1 METIIIAAVTDNG
14 VIGLDGDMPWH
25 YPADLRHFERTTTGH
40 ACLMGRWTYESF
52 PRRPLRNRI
61 NIVLTTNAE
70 YDVLPDVIVVDNLK
84 TGLDTA
90 AESGVTRLFICG
102 GARVYEEALPF
113 VDEMILTRIHAQIDG
128 DTYFPHWDA
137 DEFDVV
143 DRRDLAADHLEVI
156 TYRRKLNS

>member
-40 ACLMGRWTYESF
+40 ACLMGRRTYESF

-61 NIVLTTNAE
+61 NIVLTSNAE
-70 YDVLPDVIVVDNLK
+70 YEVPPDVIVVDSLK
-84 TGLDTA
+84 TGLATA
-90 AESGVTRLFICG
+90 AKSGVTRLFICG

-128 DTYFPHWDA
+128 DTYFPQWDA
-137 DEFDVV
+137 DEFDIV
-143 DRRDLAADHLEVI
+143 DRRDLDADDLEVI
-156 TYRRKLNS
+156 TYRRKPNS